1 MCVTGRN
8 STPDC
13 AATGN
18 TERQRSPRPPTTAD
32 AVILVAFLICTPRER
47 ARCLRRRDREAN
59 FAGQRLVRD
68 LVGDLDLEPVV
79 PFGER
84 RQGDCLPALELVAG
98 RQVELRRQRLRVQ
111 ILRVRLVEELLRLTG
126 GLLVEVVLPV
136 DVRL

>member
-18 TERQRSPRPPTTAD
+18 TERQRSTRPPTTAD
-32 AVILVAFLICTPRER
+32 AVTLVAFLICTPRER
-47 ARCLRRRDREAN
+47 ARCLRRRDREAH

-68 LVGDLDLEPVV
+68 LVGDPPLWVQRFVRVFVGCFDREPVV

-84 RQGDCLPALELVAG
+84 RQGDCLPTLELVAG
-98 RQVELRRQRLRVQ
+98 RQVELR
-111 ILRVRLVEELLRLTG
+111 
-126 GLLVEVVLPV
+126 
-136 DVRL
+136 